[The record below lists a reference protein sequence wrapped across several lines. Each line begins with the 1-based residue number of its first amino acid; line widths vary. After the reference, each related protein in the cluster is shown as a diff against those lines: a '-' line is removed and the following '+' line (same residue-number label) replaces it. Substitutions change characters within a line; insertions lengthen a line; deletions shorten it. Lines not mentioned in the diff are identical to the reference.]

1 MRRSLA
7 VCLIAAAGLA
17 GCGSS
22 HHERIA
28 PDRMLDQAAAH
39 PIHSAQ
45 AQANVS
51 LQLHGVERLS
61 TPIRL
66 RADGPYLSGEGRRI
80 PSFDWRVSTG
90 ALGFGVSGRLVS
102 TGENV
107 FLSVY
112 GDNYEVGTGP
122 VAVANDW
129 IRGAGQSP
137 EPLEVEV
144 RDWFGRARIEGQGTE
159 GGTDCERIAAPLRVV
174 PFTGDIAAPIGA
186 LGLAS
191 PPTVHGTARACVGF
205 DDRTFHQLALDA
217 ELQFPPD
224 DQARLGG
231 ATGAH
236 LNANV
241 ALSDV
246 GEPQHIS
253 TPNGSFR
260 PIQDLLLTLQ
270 DLGLPIP

>member
-7 VCLIAAAGLA
+7 VCLIAVAGLA

-22 HHERIA
+22 HHQPIP
-28 PDRMLDQAAAH
+28 PDRMLDQAAGH

-45 AQANVS
+45 VQAEAS

-66 RADGPYLSGEGRRI
+66 GAEGPFVSGEGQRI
-80 PSFDWRVSTG
+80 PSFDWRVSAG
-90 ALGFGVSGRLVS
+90 ALGFGVGGHLVS

-107 FLSVY
+107 YLSIY

-122 VAVANDW
+122 VAAANDW
-129 IRGAGQSP
+129 IRGAGHP
-137 EPLEVEV
+137 EPLEAEV

-159 GGTDCERIAAPLRVV
+159 GGADCERIAAPLRAV
-174 PFTGDIAAPIGA
+174 PLTGDLMGPIGA
-186 LGLAS
+186 LGLSS
-191 PPTVHGTARACVGF
+191 PPTFRGTVRACVGF

-217 ELQFPPD
+217 ELAFPPE

-236 LNANV
+236 LDATV
-241 ALSDV
+241 VLGDV

-253 TPNGSFR
+253 PPRGSFR

>member
-1 MRRSLA
+1 MPRSLA

-45 AQANVS
+45 LQADAG
-51 LQLHGVERLS
+51 LQLHGGDRLS

-66 RADGPYLSGEGRRI
+66 RADGPSVSGEGRRI
-80 PSFDWRVSTG
+80 PSFDWQVSAG
-90 ALGFGVSGRLVS
+90 ALGFGVGGRLVS

-107 FLSVY
+107 YLSIY

-122 VAVANDW
+122 VAAANEW
-129 IRGAGQSP
+129 VRGAGQPP

-144 RDWFGRARIEGQGTE
+144 RDWFGRARIEGEGTE
-159 GGTDCERIAAPLRVV
+159 GGAECERIAAPLRAV
-174 PFTGDIAAPIGA
+174 PFTGDIAAPVGA

-191 PPTVHGTARACVGF
+191 TPTVHGTARACVGF
-205 DDRTFHQLALDA
+205 DDRTFHQVALDA
-217 ELQFPPD
+217 ELEFPPE

-231 ATGAH
+231 ATSAH
-236 LNANV
+236 LNADIV
-241 ALSDV
+241 LSDV

-253 TPNGSFR
+253 APKASFR